1 MADDFLVHYGTPR
14 HSGRYPWGS
23 GKDPYQSASSFL
35 SERDRLR
42 KEGMSDTDIARG
54 WGMTTTE
61 FRAQGSI
68 ARAEKKAGDIARAT
82 RLKDAGL
89 PNTAIAEKM
98 GLNESSVRDLLKPD
112 AGHRQ
117 DAIKRTSDILEA
129 ECKAKKYI
137 EYGTGVEMN
146 LQTSTATLNTA
157 VETLRQKGYKT
168 HEVYIKQPGSDKFT
182 ILKVLTP
189 PGVTKADVMA
199 NRDKIR
205 TPGVVVDENGILSTG
220 LKPPTKVSSKRLR
233 IRYAEDG
240 GTDMDGVIQLRRGV
254 QDLDLGGSSY
264 AQVRIN
270 VDGTH
275 YLKGMAMYTDKL
287 PKGVDMIFNT
297 NKPKG
302 TPALGPK
309 DHSVLKPLKDDP
321 DNPFGTVVKQ
331 RYYKDKKT
339 GKRKLSAL
347 NIVNEEGSWDRWS
360 LSLASQFLSK
370 QSPILAQK
378 QLKATREAKER
389 EFKEIMSL
397 TNPVIRKK
405 LLASFAEDCDS
416 ASVHLKAK
424 ALPGQA
430 SQVILPMPHLKKN
443 HVYAPNFRDGTVVS
457 LVRYPH
463 GGTFEIPQ
471 LVVNNKDKKARH
483 IMGRARDAIGIHPSV
498 AERLSGADFDGDSV
512 VAIPHIGTTR
522 IRSTPALKGL
532 KGFEPKRVYPAYPGM
547 KRMRDTQ
554 TQMGKISNLI
564 TDMTLKGAS
573 ESELA
578 RAVRHSMVVIDAEK
592 HYLNYKQSEKD
603 NGISALRKKYQGGT
617 NRGASTLISRAKG
630 EVRVD
635 ERKLR
640 RAAKGGPIDPKTGK
654 LIYEKTGRGYYN
666 DKGIWV
672 PKVTKVPKMSMVDD
686 AHILSSG
693 TRMEGLYADHA
704 NAMKALANRSRKA
717 VISTPPLK
725 RDPRMARKYA
735 PEVSSLRAA
744 LNRAV
749 KQKPLERQA
758 QIIAQG
764 VVSKKVAAN
773 PDMSRK
779 DREKIERMAIETARA
794 RLGVDRQGTR
804 IRPTPRE
811 WEAIQRGAVSNA
823 MMEEIVANADSDHIK
838 KLAMPREK
846 TRVTTAQ
853 QSRIMT
859 LRSRGATHAEIAEAL
874 GLSVSQVKSVIYN
887 DE

>member
-1 MADDFLVHYGTPR
+1 MTDDFLVHYGTPR

-42 KEGMSDTDIARG
+42 KEGMSDTDIARA

-68 ARAEKKAGDIARAT
+68 ARAEKKAGDIARAV

-129 ECKAKKYI
+129 ECKAKRYI

-157 VETLRQKGYKT
+157 VESLRQKGYNT
-168 HEVYIKQPGSDKFT
+168 HEVYVKQPGRDDFT
-182 ILKVLTP
+182 ILKVLVP
-189 PGVTKADVMA
+189 PGVTRAELMA

-205 TPGVVVDENGILSTG
+205 TPGVAVDENGISTG
-220 LKPPTKVSSKRLR
+220 IKPPTKVSSKRLR

-254 QDLDLGGSSY
+254 QDISLGSSAY

-321 DNPFGTVVKQ
+321 ENPFGTVVQQ

-360 LSLASQFLSK
+360 ATLASQFLSK
-370 QSPILAQK
+370 QSPVLAKK

-405 LLASFAEDCDS
+405 LLKSFAEDCDS
-416 ASVHLKAK
+416 AAVHLKAK

-471 LVVNNKDKKARH
+471 LVVNNKDKKARR

-512 VAIPHIGTTR
+512 TAIPHIGTTR
-522 IRSTPALKGL
+522 VRSTPPLKGL

-554 TQMGKISNLI
+554 AQMGKISNLI

-573 ESELA
+573 GSELA

-592 HYLNYKQSEKD
+592 HYLNYKQSERD
-603 NGISALRKKYQGGT
+603 NGIAALRKKYQGENGH
-617 NRGASTLISRAKG
+617 GAATLISRAKG
-630 EVRVD
+630 PVFIE

-640 RAAKGGPIDPKTGK
+640 KAAKGGPIDPKTGK
-654 LIYEKTGRGYYN
+654 LVYEKTGRGFYN
-666 DKGIWV
+666 RKGKWI
-672 PKVTKVPKMSMVDD
+672 PKVTKARRMTLVDD

-693 TRMEGLYADHA
+693 THMEGIYADHA
-704 NAMKALANRSRKA
+704 NALKALANRSRKA
-717 VISTPPLK
+717 AVSIPPLK

-744 LNRAV
+744 LNRAI

-758 QIIAQG
+758 EIIAQG

-773 PDMSRK
+773 PDMSKKERA
-779 DREKIERMAIETARA
+779 KIEYMTVETARA
-794 RLGVDRQGTR
+794 RLGTDRKGTR

-823 MMEEIVANADSDHIK
+823 MLEEIVANADSDHIK
-838 KLAMPREK
+838 KLAMPRE
-846 TRVTTAQ
+846 TSRVSTAQ

-859 LRSRGATHAEIAEAL
+859 LRSRGATQAEIAEAL

>member
-1 MADDFLVHYGTPR
+1 MTDDILVHYGTPR
-14 HSGRYPWGS
+14 RSGRYPWGS

-98 GLNESSVRDLLKPD
+98 GLNESSVRELLKPD

-129 ECKAKKYI
+129 ECKAKRYI

-157 VETLRQKGYKT
+157 VESLRRKGYKT
-168 HEVYIKQPGSDKFT
+168 HEVYVKQPGRDDFT
-182 ILKVLTP
+182 ILKVLVP
-189 PGVTKADVMA
+189 PGVTRAELMA

-205 TPGVVVDENGILSTG
+205 TPGVAVDENGISTG
-220 LKPPTKVSSKRLR
+220 IKPPTKVSSKRLR

-254 QDLDLGGSSY
+254 QDISLGASAY

-275 YLKGMAMYTDKL
+275 YLKGMAMYTDEL

-309 DHSVLKPLKDDP
+309 DHTVLKPLKGDP
-321 DNPFGTVVKQ
+321 ENPFGTVVQQ

-360 LSLASQFLSK
+360 ATLASQFLSK
-370 QSPILAQK
+370 QSPVLAKK

-405 LLASFAEDCDS
+405 LLKSFAEDCDS
-416 ASVHLKAK
+416 AAVHLKAK

-430 SQVILPMPHLKKN
+430 TQVILPMPHLKKN

-471 LVVNNKDKKARH
+471 LVVNNKDKKARR

-512 VAIPHIGTTR
+512 TAIPHIGTTR
-522 IRSTPALKGL
+522 VRSTPTLKGL
-532 KGFEPKRVYPAYPGM
+532 KGFDPKRVYPAYPGM

-554 TQMGKISNLI
+554 AQMGKISNLI

-592 HYLNYKQSEKD
+592 HYLNYKQSERD
-603 NGISALRKKYQGGT
+603 NGIAALRKKYQGENGH
-617 NRGASTLISRAKG
+617 GAATLISRAKG
-630 EVRVD
+630 PVFIE

-640 RAAKGGPIDPKTGK
+640 KAAKGGPIDPETGK
-654 LIYEKTGRGYYN
+654 LVYEKTGRGFYN
-666 DKGIWV
+666 RKGKWI
-672 PKVTKVPKMSMVDD
+672 PKVTKVRQMALVDD

-693 TRMEGLYADHA
+693 THMEGIYADHA
-704 NAMKALANRSRKA
+704 NALKALANRSRKA
-717 VISTPPLK
+717 AISIPPLK

-744 LNRAV
+744 LNRAI

-758 QIIAQG
+758 EIIAQG

-773 PDMSRK
+773 PDMSKKERA
-779 DREKIERMAIETARA
+779 KIEYMAVETARA
-794 RLGVDRQGTR
+794 RLGTDRKGTR

-823 MMEEIVANADSDHIK
+823 MLEEIVANADSDHIK

>member
-1 MADDFLVHYGTPR
+1 MTDDILVHYGTPR

-42 KEGMSDTDIARG
+42 KEGMSDTDIARA

-68 ARAEKKAGDIARAT
+68 ARAEKKAGDIARAV

-129 ECKAKKYI
+129 ECKAKRYI

-157 VETLRQKGYKT
+157 VESLRQKGYKT
-168 HEVYIKQPGSDKFT
+168 HEVYVKQPGRDDFT
-182 ILKVLTP
+182 ILKVLVP
-189 PGVTKADVMA
+189 PGVTRAELMA

-205 TPGVVVDENGILSTG
+205 TPGVAVDENGISTG
-220 LKPPTKVSSKRLR
+220 IKPPTKVSSKRLR

-254 QDLDLGGSSY
+254 QDISLGSSAY

-321 DNPFGTVVKQ
+321 ENPFGTVVQQ

-360 LSLASQFLSK
+360 ATLASQFLSK
-370 QSPILAQK
+370 QSPVLAKK

-405 LLASFAEDCDS
+405 LLKSFAEDCDS
-416 ASVHLKAK
+416 AAVHLKAK

-471 LVVNNKDKKARH
+471 LVVNNKDKKARR

-512 VAIPHIGTTR
+512 TAIPHIGTTR
-522 IRSTPALKGL
+522 VRSTPPLKGL

-554 TQMGKISNLI
+554 AQMGKISNLI

-592 HYLNYKQSEKD
+592 HYLNYKQSEQD
-603 NGISALRKKYQGGT
+603 NGIAALRKKYQGENGH
-617 NRGASTLISRAKG
+617 GAATLISRAKG
-630 EVRVD
+630 PVFIE

-640 RAAKGGPIDPKTGK
+640 KAAAGGPIDPKTGK
-654 LIYEKTGRGYYN
+654 LVYEKTGRGFYN
-666 DKGIWV
+666 RKGKWI
-672 PKVTKVPKMSMVDD
+672 PKVTKARRMALVDD

-693 TRMEGLYADHA
+693 TRMEGIYADHA
-704 NAMKALANRSRKA
+704 NALKALANRSRKA
-717 VISTPPLK
+717 AVSIPPLK

-744 LNRAV
+744 LNRAI

-758 QIIAQG
+758 EIIAQG

-773 PDMSRK
+773 PDMSKKERA
-779 DREKIERMAIETARA
+779 KIEYMAVETARA
-794 RLGVDRQGTR
+794 RLGTDRKGTR
-804 IRPTPRE
+804 VRPTPRE

-823 MMEEIVANADSDHIK
+823 MLEEIVANADSDHIK
-838 KLAMPREK
+838 KLAMPRE
-846 TRVTTAQ
+846 TSRVSTAQ

-859 LRSRGATHAEIAEAL
+859 LRGRGATQAEIAEAL

>member
-1 MADDFLVHYGTPR
+1 MTDDILVHYGTPR

-42 KEGMSDTDIARG
+42 KEGMSDTDIARA

-98 GLNESSVRDLLKPD
+98 GLNESSVRELLKPD

-168 HEVYIKQPGSDKFT
+168 HEVYVKQPGRDDFT
-182 ILKVLTP
+182 ILKVLVP
-189 PGVTKADVMA
+189 PGVTRAELMA

-205 TPGVVVDENGILSTG
+205 TPGVAVDENGISTG
-220 LKPPTKVSSKRLR
+220 IKPPTKVSSKRLR

-254 QDLDLGGSSY
+254 QDISLGSSAY

-321 DNPFGTVVKQ
+321 ENPFGTVVQQ

-360 LSLASQFLSK
+360 ATLASQFLSK
-370 QSPILAQK
+370 QSPVLAKK

-405 LLASFAEDCDS
+405 LLKSFAEDCDS
-416 ASVHLKAK
+416 AAVHLKAK

-471 LVVNNKDKKARH
+471 LVVNNKDKKARR

-512 VAIPHIGTTR
+512 TAIPHIGTTR
-522 IRSTPALKGL
+522 VRSTPPLKGL
-532 KGFEPKRVYPAYPGM
+532 KGFDPKRVYPAYPGM
-547 KRMRDTQ
+547 KRMGDTQ
-554 TQMGKISNLI
+554 AQMGKISNLI

-592 HYLNYKQSEKD
+592 HYLNYKQSERD
-603 NGISALRKKYQGGT
+603 NGIAALRKKYQGENGH
-617 NRGASTLISRAKG
+617 GAATLISRAKG
-630 EVRVD
+630 PVFIE

-640 RAAKGGPIDPKTGK
+640 KAAKGGPVDPETGK
-654 LIYEKTGRGYYN
+654 LVYEKTGRGFYN
-666 DKGIWV
+666 RKGKWI
-672 PKVTKVPKMSMVDD
+672 PKVTKARKMALVDD

-693 TRMEGLYADHA
+693 THMEGIYADHA
-704 NAMKALANRSRKA
+704 NALKALANRSRKA
-717 VISTPPLK
+717 AVSIPPLK

-735 PEVSSLRAA
+735 PEVSRLRAA
-744 LNRAV
+744 LNRAI

-758 QIIAQG
+758 EIIAQG

-773 PDMSRK
+773 PDMSKKERA
-779 DREKIERMAIETARA
+779 KIEYMAVETARA
-794 RLGVDRQGTR
+794 RLGTDRKGTR

-823 MMEEIVANADSDHIK
+823 MLEEIVANADSDHIK
-838 KLAMPREK
+838 KLAMPRE
-846 TRVTTAQ
+846 TARVSTAQ

-859 LRSRGATHAEIAEAL
+859 LRSRGATQAEIAEAL
-874 GLSVSQVKSVIYN
+874 GLSVSQVKSVIYS

>member
-1 MADDFLVHYGTPR
+1 MTDDFLVHYGTPR

-42 KEGMSDTDIARG
+42 KEGMGDTDIARA

-68 ARAEKKAGDIARAT
+68 ARAEKKAGDIARAV

-98 GLNESSVRDLLKPD
+98 GLNESSVRELLKPD

-129 ECKAKKYI
+129 ECKAKRYI

-157 VETLRQKGYKT
+157 VESLRRKGYTT
-168 HEVYIKQPGSDKFT
+168 HEVYVKQPGRDDFT
-182 ILKVLTP
+182 ILKVLVP
-189 PGVTKADVMA
+189 PGVTRAELMA

-205 TPGVVVDENGILSTG
+205 TPGVVVDENGISTG
-220 LKPPTKVSSKRLR
+220 IKPPTKVSSKRLR

-254 QDLDLGGSSY
+254 QELSLGSSAY

-321 DNPFGTVVKQ
+321 ENPFGTVVQQ

-339 GKRKLSAL
+339 GKRKLSPL

-360 LSLASQFLSK
+360 VTLASQFLSK
-370 QSPILAQK
+370 QSPVLAKK

-405 LLASFAEDCDS
+405 LLKSFAEDCDS
-416 ASVHLKAK
+416 AAVHLKAK

-471 LVVNNKDKKARH
+471 LVVNNKDKKARR

-512 VAIPHIGTTR
+512 TAIPHIGTTR
-522 IRSTPALKGL
+522 VRSTPTLKGL

-554 TQMGKISNLI
+554 AQMGKISNLI

-592 HYLNYKQSEKD
+592 HYLNYKQSERD
-603 NGISALRKKYQGGT
+603 NGIAALRKKYQGENGH
-617 NRGASTLISRAKG
+617 GAATLISRAKG
-630 EVRVD
+630 PVFIE

-640 RAAKGGPIDPKTGK
+640 KAAKGGPIDPKTGK
-654 LIYEKTGRGYYN
+654 LVYEKTGRGFYN
-666 DKGIWV
+666 RKGKWI
-672 PKVTKVPKMSMVDD
+672 PKVTKARQMALVDD

-693 TRMEGLYADHA
+693 THMEGIYADHA
-704 NAMKALANRSRKA
+704 NALKALANRSRKA
-717 VISTPPLK
+717 AVSIPPLK

-744 LNRAV
+744 LNRAI

-773 PDMSRK
+773 PDMSKKERA
-779 DREKIERMAIETARA
+779 KIEYMAVETARA
-794 RLGVDRQGTR
+794 RLGTDRKGTR
-804 IRPTPRE
+804 VRPTPRE

-823 MMEEIVANADSDHIK
+823 MLEEIVANADSDHIK

>member
-42 KEGMSDTDIARG
+42 KEGMSDTDIARA

-68 ARAEKKAGDIARAT
+68 ARAEKKAGDIARAV

-129 ECKAKKYI
+129 ECKAKRYI

-157 VETLRQKGYKT
+157 VESLRQKGYKT
-168 HEVYIKQPGSDKFT
+168 HEVYVKQAGRDGFT
-182 ILKVLTP
+182 ILKVLVP
-189 PGVTKADVMA
+189 PGVTRAELMA

-205 TPGVVVDENGILSTG
+205 TPGVAVDENGISTG
-220 LKPPTKVSSKRLR
+220 IKPPTKVSSKRLR

-254 QDLDLGGSSY
+254 QDISLGSSAY

-321 DNPFGTVVKQ
+321 ENPFGTVVQQ

-360 LSLASQFLSK
+360 ATLASQFLSK
-370 QSPILAQK
+370 QSPVLAKK

-405 LLASFAEDCDS
+405 LLKSFAEDCDS
-416 ASVHLKAK
+416 AAVHLKAK

-430 SQVILPMPHLKKN
+430 SQVILPMPHLNKN

-471 LVVNNKDKKARH
+471 LVVNNKDKKARR

-512 VAIPHIGTTR
+512 TAIPHIGTTR
-522 IRSTPALKGL
+522 VRSTPPLKGL

-547 KRMRDTQ
+547 KRMGDTQ
-554 TQMGKISNLI
+554 AQMGKISNLI

-592 HYLNYKQSEKD
+592 HYLNYKQSERD
-603 NGISALRKKYQGGT
+603 NGIAALRKKYQGENGH
-617 NRGASTLISRAKG
+617 GAATLISRAKG
-630 EVRVD
+630 PVFVE

-640 RAAKGGPIDPKTGK
+640 KAAKGGPIDPETGK
-654 LIYEKTGRGYYN
+654 LVYEKTGRGFYN
-666 DKGIWV
+666 RKGKWI
-672 PKVTKVPKMSMVDD
+672 PKVTKARQMALVDD

-693 TRMEGLYADHA
+693 THMEGIYADHA
-704 NAMKALANRSRKA
+704 NALKALANRSRKA
-717 VISTPPLK
+717 AVSIPPLK

-744 LNRAV
+744 LNRAI

-758 QIIAQG
+758 EIIAQG

-773 PDMSRK
+773 PDMSKKERA
-779 DREKIERMAIETARA
+779 KIEYMAVETARA
-794 RLGVDRQGTR
+794 RLGTDRKGTR
-804 IRPTPRE
+804 VRPTPRE

-823 MMEEIVANADSDHIK
+823 MLEEIVANADSDHIK
-838 KLAMPREK
+838 KLAMPRE
-846 TRVTTAQ
+846 TSRVSTAQ
-853 QSRIMT
+853 QSRVMT
-859 LRSRGATHAEIAEAL
+859 LRSRGATQAEIAEAL

>member
-1 MADDFLVHYGTPR
+1 MIDDFLVHYGTPR

-42 KEGMSDTDIARG
+42 KEGMSDTDIARA

-68 ARAEKKAGDIARAT
+68 ARAEKKAGDIARAV

-112 AGHRQ
+112 AGHRR

-129 ECKAKKYI
+129 ECKAKRYI

-157 VETLRQKGYKT
+157 VESLRQKGYKT
-168 HEVYIKQPGSDKFT
+168 HEVYVKQPGRDDFT
-182 ILKVLTP
+182 ILKVLVP
-189 PGVTKADVMA
+189 PGVTRAELMA

-205 TPGVVVDENGILSTG
+205 TPGVAVDENGISTG
-220 LKPPTKVSSKRLR
+220 IKPPTKVSSKRLR

-254 QDLDLGGSSY
+254 QDISLGSSAY

-321 DNPFGTVVKQ
+321 ENPFGTVVQQ

-360 LSLASQFLSK
+360 ATLASQFLSK
-370 QSPILAQK
+370 QSPVLAKK

-405 LLASFAEDCDS
+405 LLNSFAEDCDS
-416 ASVHLKAK
+416 AAVHLKAK

-471 LVVNNKDKKARH
+471 LVVNNKDKKARR

-512 VAIPHIGTTR
+512 TAIPHIGTTR
-522 IRSTPALKGL
+522 IRSTPPLKGL

-554 TQMGKISNLI
+554 AQMGKISNLI

-573 ESELA
+573 GSELA

-592 HYLNYKQSEKD
+592 HYLNYKQSERD
-603 NGISALRKKYQGGT
+603 NGIAALRKKYQGENGH
-617 NRGASTLISRAKG
+617 GAATLISRAKG
-630 EVRVD
+630 PVFIE

-640 RAAKGGPIDPKTGK
+640 KAAKGGPIDPKTGK
-654 LIYEKTGRGYYN
+654 LVYEKTGRGFYN
-666 DKGIWV
+666 RKGKWV
-672 PKVTKVPKMSMVDD
+672 PKVTKARRMALVDD

-693 TRMEGLYADHA
+693 THMEGIYADHA
-704 NAMKALANRSRKA
+704 NALKALANRSRKA
-717 VISTPPLK
+717 AVSIPPLK

-744 LNRAV
+744 LNRAI

-758 QIIAQG
+758 EIIAQG

-773 PDMSRK
+773 PDMSKKERA
-779 DREKIERMAIETARA
+779 KIEYMAVETARA
-794 RLGVDRQGTR
+794 RLGTDRKGTR

-823 MMEEIVANADSDHIK
+823 MLEEIVANADSDHIK
-838 KLAMPREK
+838 KLAMPRE
-846 TRVTTAQ
+846 TSRVSTAQ

-859 LRSRGATHAEIAEAL
+859 LRSRGATQAEIAEAL

>member
-1 MADDFLVHYGTPR
+1 MTDDFLVHYGTPR

-129 ECKAKKYI
+129 ECKAKRYI

-157 VETLRQKGYKT
+157 VESLRRKGYKT
-168 HEVYIKQPGSDKFT
+168 HEVYVKQPGRDDFT
-182 ILKVLTP
+182 ILKVLVP
-189 PGVTKADVMA
+189 PGVTRAELMA

-205 TPGVVVDENGILSTG
+205 TPGVAVDENGISTG
-220 LKPPTKVSSKRLR
+220 IKPPTKVSSKRLR

-254 QDLDLGGSSY
+254 QDISLGSSAY

-321 DNPFGTVVKQ
+321 ENPFGTVVQQ

-360 LSLASQFLSK
+360 ATLASQFLSK
-370 QSPILAQK
+370 QSPVLAKK

-405 LLASFAEDCDS
+405 LLKSFAEDCDS
-416 ASVHLKAK
+416 AAVHLKAK

-471 LVVNNKDKKARH
+471 LVVNNKDKKARR

-512 VAIPHIGTTR
+512 TVIPHIGTTR
-522 IRSTPALKGL
+522 VRSTPPLKGL

-547 KRMRDTQ
+547 KRMGDTQ
-554 TQMGKISNLI
+554 AQMGKISNLI

-592 HYLNYKQSEKD
+592 HYLNYKQSERD
-603 NGISALRKKYQGGT
+603 NGIAALRKKYQGENGH
-617 NRGASTLISRAKG
+617 GAATLISRAKG
-630 EVRVD
+630 PVFVE

-640 RAAKGGPIDPKTGK
+640 KAAKGGPIDPKTGK
-654 LIYEKTGRGYYN
+654 LVYEKTGRGFYN
-666 DKGIWV
+666 RKGKWI
-672 PKVTKVPKMSMVDD
+672 PKVTKARRMALADD

-693 TRMEGLYADHA
+693 THMEGIYADHA
-704 NAMKALANRSRKA
+704 NALKALANRSRKA
-717 VISTPPLK
+717 AVSIPPLK

-735 PEVSSLRAA
+735 PEVSSLRGA
-744 LNRAV
+744 LNRAI

-758 QIIAQG
+758 EIIAQG
-764 VVSKKVAAN
+764 VVSKKVTAN
-773 PDMSRK
+773 PDMSKKERA
-779 DREKIERMAIETARA
+779 KIEYMAVETARA
-794 RLGVDRQGTR
+794 RLGTDRKGTR

-823 MMEEIVANADSDHIK
+823 MLEEIVANADSDYIK
-838 KLAMPREK
+838 KLAMPRE
-846 TRVTTAQ
+846 TSRVSTAQ

-859 LRSRGATHAEIAEAL
+859 LRSRGATQAEIAEAL
-874 GLSVSQVKSVIYN
+874 GLSVSQVKSAIYN

>member
-1 MADDFLVHYGTPR
+1 MTDDFLVHYGTPR

-42 KEGMSDTDIARG
+42 KAGMSDTDIARG

-129 ECKAKKYI
+129 ECKAKRYI

-157 VETLRQKGYKT
+157 VESLRRKGYTT
-168 HEVYIKQPGSDKFT
+168 HEVYVKQPGRDDFT
-182 ILKVLTP
+182 ILKVLVP
-189 PGVTKADVMA
+189 PGVTRAELMA

-205 TPGVVVDENGILSTG
+205 SPGVAVDESGISTG
-220 LKPPTKVSSKRLR
+220 IKPPTKVSSKRLR

-254 QDLDLGGSSY
+254 QDISLGSSAY

-321 DNPFGTVVKQ
+321 ENPFGTVVQQ

-360 LSLASQFLSK
+360 ATLASQFLSK
-370 QSPILAQK
+370 QSPVLAKK

-405 LLASFAEDCDS
+405 LLKSFAEDCDS
-416 ASVHLKAK
+416 AAVHLKAK

-471 LVVNNKDKKARH
+471 LVVNNKDKKARR

-512 VAIPHIGTTR
+512 TAIPHIGTTR
-522 IRSTPALKGL
+522 VRSTPPLKGL
-532 KGFEPKRVYPAYPGM
+532 KGFDPKRVYPAYPGM

-554 TQMGKISNLI
+554 AQMGKISNLI

-592 HYLNYKQSEKD
+592 HYLNYKQSERD
-603 NGISALRKKYQGGT
+603 NGIAALRKKYQGENGH
-617 NRGASTLISRAKG
+617 GAATLISRAKG
-630 EVRVD
+630 PVFIE

-640 RAAKGGPIDPKTGK
+640 KAAKGGPIDPKTGK
-654 LIYEKTGRGYYN
+654 LVYEKTGRGFYN
-666 DKGIWV
+666 RKGKWI
-672 PKVTKVPKMSMVDD
+672 PKVTKARQMALVDD

-693 TRMEGLYADHA
+693 THMEGIYADHA
-704 NAMKALANRSRKA
+704 NALKALANRSRKA
-717 VISTPPLK
+717 AVSIPPLK

-744 LNRAV
+744 LNRAI

-758 QIIAQG
+758 EIIAQG

-773 PDMSRK
+773 PDMSKKERA
-779 DREKIERMAIETARA
+779 KIEYMAVETARA
-794 RLGVDRQGTR
+794 RLGTDRKGTR
-804 IRPTPRE
+804 VRPTPRE

-823 MMEEIVANADSDHIK
+823 MLEEIVANADSDHIK
-838 KLAMPREK
+838 KLAMPRE
-846 TRVTTAQ
+846 TSRVSTAQ

-859 LRSRGATHAEIAEAL
+859 LRSRGATQAEIAEAL

>member
-1 MADDFLVHYGTPR
+1 MTDDFLVHYGTPR

-42 KEGMSDTDIARG
+42 KEGMGDTDIARA

-68 ARAEKKAGDIARAT
+68 ARAEKKAGDIARAV

-98 GLNESSVRDLLKPD
+98 GLNESSVRELLKPD

-129 ECKAKKYI
+129 ECKAKRYI

-157 VETLRQKGYKT
+157 VESLRQKGYKT
-168 HEVYIKQPGSDKFT
+168 HEVYVKQPGRDDFT
-182 ILKVLTP
+182 ILKVLVP
-189 PGVTKADVMA
+189 PGVTRAELMA

-205 TPGVVVDENGILSTG
+205 TPGVAVDENGISTG
-220 LKPPTKVSSKRLR
+220 IKPPTKVSSKRLR

-254 QDLDLGGSSY
+254 QDISLGSSAY

-275 YLKGMAMYTDKL
+275 YLKGMAMYADKL

-321 DNPFGTVVKQ
+321 ENPFGTVVQQ

-360 LSLASQFLSK
+360 VTLASQFLSK
-370 QSPILAQK
+370 QSPVLAKK

-405 LLASFAEDCDS
+405 LLKSFAEDCDS
-416 ASVHLKAK
+416 AAVHLKAK

-471 LVVNNKDKKARH
+471 LVVNNKDKKARR

-512 VAIPHIGTTR
+512 TAIPHIGTTR
-522 IRSTPALKGL
+522 VRSTPTLKGL

-554 TQMGKISNLI
+554 AQMGKISNLI

-592 HYLNYKQSEKD
+592 HYLNYKQSERD
-603 NGISALRKKYQGGT
+603 NGIAALRKKYQGENGQ
-617 NRGASTLISRAKG
+617 GAATLISRAKG
-630 EVRVD
+630 PVFIE

-640 RAAKGGPIDPKTGK
+640 KAAKGGPIDPKTGK
-654 LIYEKTGRGYYN
+654 LIYEKTGRGFYN
-666 DKGIWV
+666 RKGKWI
-672 PKVTKVPKMSMVDD
+672 PKVTKARQMALTDD
-686 AHILSSG
+686 AHTLSSG
-693 TRMEGLYADHA
+693 THMEGIYADHA
-704 NAMKALANRSRKA
+704 NALKALANRSRKA
-717 VISTPPLK
+717 AVSIPPLK

-744 LNRAV
+744 LNRAI

-758 QIIAQG
+758 EIIAQG

-773 PDMSRK
+773 PDMSKKERA
-779 DREKIERMAIETARA
+779 KIEYMAVETARA
-794 RLGVDRQGTR
+794 RLGTDRKGTR
-804 IRPTPRE
+804 VRPTPRE
-811 WEAIQRGAVSNA
+811 WEAIQKGAISNA
-823 MMEEIVANADSDHIK
+823 MLEEIVANADSDHIK

-846 TRVTTAQ
+846 THVTTAQ

>member
-1 MADDFLVHYGTPR
+1 MTDDFLVHYGTPR

-98 GLNESSVRDLLKPD
+98 GLNESSVRELLKPD

-129 ECKAKKYI
+129 ECKAKRYI

-157 VETLRQKGYKT
+157 VESLRQKGYKT
-168 HEVYIKQPGSDKFT
+168 HEVYVKQPGRDGFT
-182 ILKVLTP
+182 ILKVLVP
-189 PGVTKADVMA
+189 PGVTRAELMA

-205 TPGVVVDENGILSTG
+205 TPGVAVDENGISTG
-220 LKPPTKVSSKRLR
+220 IKPPTKVSSKRLR

-254 QDLDLGGSSY
+254 QDISLGSSAY

-321 DNPFGTVVKQ
+321 ENPFGTVVQQ

-360 LSLASQFLSK
+360 ATLASQFLSK
-370 QSPILAQK
+370 QSPVLAKK

-405 LLASFAEDCDS
+405 LLKSFAEDCDS
-416 ASVHLKAK
+416 AAVHLKAK

-471 LVVNNKDKKARH
+471 LVVNNKDKKARR

-512 VAIPHIGTTR
+512 TAIPHIGTTR
-522 IRSTPALKGL
+522 VRSTPPLKGL
-532 KGFEPKRVYPAYPGM
+532 KGFDPKRVYPAYPGM

-554 TQMGKISNLI
+554 AQMGKISNLI

-592 HYLNYKQSEKD
+592 HYLNYKQSERD
-603 NGISALRKKYQGGT
+603 NGIVALRKKYQGENGH
-617 NRGASTLISRAKG
+617 GAATLISRAKG
-630 EVRVD
+630 PVFIE

-640 RAAKGGPIDPKTGK
+640 KAAKGGPIDPKTGK
-654 LIYEKTGRGYYN
+654 LVYEKTGRGFYN
-666 DKGIWV
+666 RKGKWV
-672 PKVTKVPKMSMVDD
+672 PKVTKARRMALVDD

-693 TRMEGLYADHA
+693 THMEGIYADHA
-704 NAMKALANRSRKA
+704 NALKALANRSRKA
-717 VISTPPLK
+717 AVSIPPLK

-744 LNRAV
+744 LNRAI

-758 QIIAQG
+758 EIIAQG

-773 PDMSRK
+773 PDMSKKERA
-779 DREKIERMAIETARA
+779 KIEYMAVETARA
-794 RLGVDRQGTR
+794 RLGTDRKGTR

-823 MMEEIVANADSDHIK
+823 MLEEIVANADSDHIK
-838 KLAMPREK
+838 KLAMPRE
-846 TRVTTAQ
+846 TSRVSTAQ

-859 LRSRGATHAEIAEAL
+859 LRSRGATQAEIAEAL

>member
-1 MADDFLVHYGTPR
+1 MTDDFLVHYGTPR

-42 KEGMSDTDIARG
+42 KEGMSDTDIARA

-68 ARAEKKAGDIARAT
+68 ARAEKKAGDIARAV
-82 RLKDAGL
+82 RLKEAGL

-98 GLNESSVRDLLKPD
+98 GLNESSVRELLKPD

-129 ECKAKKYI
+129 ECKAKRYI

-157 VETLRQKGYKT
+157 VESLRQKGYKT
-168 HEVYIKQPGSDKFT
+168 HEVYVKQPGRDDFT
-182 ILKVLTP
+182 ILKVLVP
-189 PGVTKADVMA
+189 PGVTRAELMA

-205 TPGVVVDENGILSTG
+205 TPGVAVDENGVSTG
-220 LKPPTKVSSKRLR
+220 IKPPTKVSSKRLR

-254 QDLDLGGSSY
+254 QDISLGSSAY

-321 DNPFGTVVKQ
+321 ENPFGTVVQQ

-360 LSLASQFLSK
+360 ATLASQFLSK
-370 QSPILAQK
+370 QSPVLAKK

-405 LLASFAEDCDS
+405 LLKSFAEDCDS
-416 ASVHLKAK
+416 AAVHLKAK

-471 LVVNNKDKKARH
+471 LVVNNKDKKARR

-512 VAIPHIGTTR
+512 TAIPHIGTTR
-522 IRSTPALKGL
+522 VRSTPPLKGL
-532 KGFEPKRVYPAYPGM
+532 KGFDPKRVYPAYPGM

-554 TQMGKISNLI
+554 AQMGKISNLI

-573 ESELA
+573 GSELA

-592 HYLNYKQSEKD
+592 HYLNYKQSERD
-603 NGISALRKKYQGGT
+603 NGIAALRKKYQGE
-617 NRGASTLISRAKG
+617 NEHGAATLISRAKG
-630 EVRVD
+630 PVFIE

-640 RAAKGGPIDPKTGK
+640 KAAKGGPIDPETGK
-654 LIYEKTGRGYYN
+654 LVYEKTGRGFYN
-666 DKGIWV
+666 RKGKWI
-672 PKVTKVPKMSMVDD
+672 PKVTKARRMALVDD

-693 TRMEGLYADHA
+693 THMEGIYADHA
-704 NAMKALANRSRKA
+704 NALKALANRSRKA
-717 VISTPPLK
+717 AVSIPPLK

-744 LNRAV
+744 LNRAI

-758 QIIAQG
+758 EIIAQG

-773 PDMSRK
+773 PDMSKKERA
-779 DREKIERMAIETARA
+779 KIEYMAVETARA
-794 RLGVDRQGTR
+794 RLGTDRKGTR

-859 LRSRGATHAEIAEAL
+859 LRSRGATQAEIAEAL
-874 GLSVSQVKSVIYN
+874 GLSVSQVKSVVYN

>member
-1 MADDFLVHYGTPR
+1 MTDDFLVHYGTPR

-42 KEGMSDTDIARG
+42 KEGMSDTDIARA

-68 ARAEKKAGDIARAT
+68 ARAEKKAGDIARAV

-129 ECKAKKYI
+129 ECKAKRYI

-146 LQTSTATLNTA
+146 LQTSAATLNTA
-157 VETLRQKGYKT
+157 VESLRQKGYTT
-168 HEVYIKQPGSDKFT
+168 HEVYVKQPGRDDFT
-182 ILKVLTP
+182 ILKVLVP
-189 PGVTKADVMA
+189 PGVTRAELMA

-205 TPGVVVDENGILSTG
+205 TPGVAVDDNGISTG
-220 LKPPTKVSSKRLR
+220 IKPPTKVSSKRLR

-254 QDLDLGGSSY
+254 QDISLGSSAY

-321 DNPFGTVVKQ
+321 ENPFGTVVQQ

-360 LSLASQFLSK
+360 ATLASQFLSK
-370 QSPILAQK
+370 QSPVLAKK

-405 LLASFAEDCDS
+405 LLKSFAEDCDS
-416 ASVHLKAK
+416 AAVHLKAK

-471 LVVNNKDKKARH
+471 LVVNNKDKKARR

-512 VAIPHIGTTR
+512 TAIPHIGTTR
-522 IRSTPALKGL
+522 VRSTPPLKGL
-532 KGFEPKRVYPAYPGM
+532 KGFDPKRVYPAYPGM

-554 TQMGKISNLI
+554 AQMGKISNLI

-592 HYLNYKQSEKD
+592 HYLNYKQSEQD
-603 NGISALRKKYQGGT
+603 NGIAALRKKYQGENGH
-617 NRGASTLISRAKG
+617 GAATLISRAKG
-630 EVRVD
+630 PVFIE

-640 RAAKGGPIDPKTGK
+640 KAAKGGPIDPKTGK
-654 LIYEKTGRGYYN
+654 LVYEKTGRGFYN
-666 DKGIWV
+666 RKGKWI
-672 PKVTKVPKMSMVDD
+672 PKVTKARQMALADD

-693 TRMEGLYADHA
+693 THMEGIYADHA
-704 NAMKALANRSRKA
+704 NALKALANRSRKA
-717 VISTPPLK
+717 AVSIPPLK

-744 LNRAV
+744 LNRAI

-758 QIIAQG
+758 EIIAQG

-773 PDMSRK
+773 PDMSKKERA
-779 DREKIERMAIETARA
+779 KIEYMAVETARA
-794 RLGVDRQGTR
+794 RLGTDRKGTR
-804 IRPTPRE
+804 VRPTPRE

-823 MMEEIVANADSDHIK
+823 MLEEIVANADSDHIK
-838 KLAMPREK
+838 KLAMPRE
-846 TRVTTAQ
+846 TSRVSTAQ

-859 LRSRGATHAEIAEAL
+859 LRSRGATQAEIAEAL
-874 GLSVSQVKSVIYN
+874 GLSVSQVKSVLYN

>member
-1 MADDFLVHYGTPR
+1 
-14 HSGRYPWGS
+14 
-23 GKDPYQSASSFL
+23 
-35 SERDRLR
+35 
-42 KEGMSDTDIARG
+42 MSDTDIARA

-68 ARAEKKAGDIARAT
+68 ARAEKKAGDIARAV

-98 GLNESSVRDLLKPD
+98 GLNESSVRELLKPD

-129 ECKAKKYI
+129 ECKAKRYI

-157 VETLRQKGYKT
+157 VESLRQKGYKT
-168 HEVYIKQPGSDKFT
+168 HEVYVKQPGRDDFT
-182 ILKVLTP
+182 ILKVLVP
-189 PGVTKADVMA
+189 PGVTRAELMA

-205 TPGVVVDENGILSTG
+205 TPGVAVDENGISTG
-220 LKPPTKVSSKRLR
+220 INPPTKVSSKRLR

-254 QDLDLGGSSY
+254 QDISLGSSAY

-321 DNPFGTVVKQ
+321 ENPFGTVVQQ

-360 LSLASQFLSK
+360 ATLASQFLSK
-370 QSPILAQK
+370 QSPVLAKK

-405 LLASFAEDCDS
+405 LLKSFAEDCDS
-416 ASVHLKAK
+416 AAVHLKAK

-471 LVVNNKDKKARH
+471 LVVNNKDKKARR

-512 VAIPHIGTTR
+512 TAIPHIGTTR
-522 IRSTPALKGL
+522 VRSTPTLKGL

-554 TQMGKISNLI
+554 AQMGKISNLI

-573 ESELA
+573 ASELA

-592 HYLNYKQSEKD
+592 HYLNYKQSERD
-603 NGISALRKKYQGGT
+603 NGIAALRKKYQGENGH
-617 NRGASTLISRAKG
+617 GAATLISRAKG
-630 EVRVD
+630 PVFIE

-640 RAAKGGPIDPKTGK
+640 KAAKGGPIDPKTGK
-654 LIYEKTGRGYYN
+654 LVYEKTGRGFYN
-666 DKGIWV
+666 RKGKWI
-672 PKVTKVPKMSMVDD
+672 PKVTKVRQMALVDD

-693 TRMEGLYADHA
+693 THMEGIYADHA
-704 NAMKALANRSRKA
+704 NALKALANRSRKA
-717 VISTPPLK
+717 AVSIPPLK

-744 LNRAV
+744 LNRAI

-758 QIIAQG
+758 EIIAQG

-773 PDMSRK
+773 PDMSKKERA
-779 DREKIERMAIETARA
+779 KIEYMAVETARA
-794 RLGVDRQGTR
+794 RLGTDRKGTR

-823 MMEEIVANADSDHIK
+823 MLEEIVANADSDHIK
-838 KLAMPREK
+838 KLAMPRE
-846 TRVTTAQ
+846 TSRVSTAQ

-859 LRSRGATHAEIAEAL
+859 LRSRGATQAEIAEAL

>member
-1 MADDFLVHYGTPR
+1 MTDDILVHYGTPR

-42 KEGMSDTDIARG
+42 KEGMSDTDIARA

-68 ARAEKKAGDIARAT
+68 ARAEKKAGDIARAV

-129 ECKAKKYI
+129 ECKAKRYI

-157 VETLRQKGYKT
+157 VESLRQKGYKT
-168 HEVYIKQPGSDKFT
+168 HEVYVKQPGRDDFT
-182 ILKVLTP
+182 ILKVLVP
-189 PGVTKADVMA
+189 PGVTRAELMA

-205 TPGVVVDENGILSTG
+205 TPGVAVDENGISTG
-220 LKPPTKVSSKRLR
+220 IKPPTKVSSKRLR

-254 QDLDLGGSSY
+254 QDISLGSSAY

-321 DNPFGTVVKQ
+321 ENPFGTVVQQ

-360 LSLASQFLSK
+360 ATLASQFLSK
-370 QSPILAQK
+370 QSPVLAKK

-405 LLASFAEDCDS
+405 LLKSFAEDCDS
-416 ASVHLKAK
+416 AAVHLKAK

-471 LVVNNKDKKARH
+471 LVVNNKDKKARR

-512 VAIPHIGTTR
+512 TAIPHIGTTR
-522 IRSTPALKGL
+522 VRSTPTLKGL

-554 TQMGKISNLI
+554 AQMGKISNLI

-592 HYLNYKQSEKD
+592 HYLNYKQSERD
-603 NGISALRKKYQGGT
+603 NGIAALRKKYQGENGH
-617 NRGASTLISRAKG
+617 GAATLISRAKG
-630 EVRVD
+630 PVFIE

-640 RAAKGGPIDPKTGK
+640 KAAKGGPIDPKTGK
-654 LIYEKTGRGYYN
+654 LVYEKTGRGFYN
-666 DKGIWV
+666 RKGKWV
-672 PKVTKVPKMSMVDD
+672 PKVTKARQMALVDD

-693 TRMEGLYADHA
+693 THMEGIYADHA
-704 NAMKALANRSRKA
+704 NALKALANRSRKA
-717 VISTPPLK
+717 AASIPPLK

-744 LNRAV
+744 LNRAI

-758 QIIAQG
+758 EIIAQG

-773 PDMSRK
+773 PDMSKKERA
-779 DREKIERMAIETARA
+779 KIEYMAVETARA
-794 RLGVDRQGTR
+794 RLGTDRKGTR

-823 MMEEIVANADSDHIK
+823 MLEEIVANADSDHIK
-838 KLAMPREK
+838 KLAMPRE
-846 TRVTTAQ
+846 TSRVSTAQ
-853 QSRIMT
+853 QSRIMA

>member
-1 MADDFLVHYGTPR
+1 MTDDILVHYGTPR

-42 KEGMSDTDIARG
+42 KEGMSDTDIARA

-68 ARAEKKAGDIARAT
+68 ARAEKKAGDIARAV

-129 ECKAKKYI
+129 ECKAKRYI

-157 VETLRQKGYKT
+157 VESLRQKGYKT
-168 HEVYIKQPGSDKFT
+168 HEVYVKQPGRDDFT
-182 ILKVLTP
+182 ILKVLVP
-189 PGVTKADVMA
+189 PGVTRAELMA

-205 TPGVVVDENGILSTG
+205 TPGVAVDENGISTG
-220 LKPPTKVSSKRLR
+220 IKPPTKVSSKRLR

-254 QDLDLGGSSY
+254 QDISLGSSAY

-321 DNPFGTVVKQ
+321 ENPFGTVVQQ

-360 LSLASQFLSK
+360 ATLASQFLSK
-370 QSPILAQK
+370 QSPVLAKK

-405 LLASFAEDCDS
+405 LLKSFAEDCDS
-416 ASVHLKAK
+416 AAVHLKAK

-471 LVVNNKDKKARH
+471 LVVNNKDKKARR

-512 VAIPHIGTTR
+512 TAIPHIGTTR
-522 IRSTPALKGL
+522 VRSTPPLKGL

-554 TQMGKISNLI
+554 AQMGKISNLI

-592 HYLNYKQSEKD
+592 HYLNYKQSERD
-603 NGISALRKKYQGGT
+603 NGIAALRKKYQGENGH
-617 NRGASTLISRAKG
+617 GAATLISRAKG
-630 EVRVD
+630 PVFIE

-640 RAAKGGPIDPKTGK
+640 KAAKGGPIDPKTGK
-654 LIYEKTGRGYYN
+654 LVYEKTGRGFYN
-666 DKGIWV
+666 RKGKWI
-672 PKVTKVPKMSMVDD
+672 PKVTKARRMALVDD

-693 TRMEGLYADHA
+693 THMEGIYADHA
-704 NAMKALANRSRKA
+704 NALKALANRSRKA
-717 VISTPPLK
+717 AVSIPPLK
-725 RDPRMARKYA
+725 RDPGMARKYA

-744 LNRAV
+744 LNRAI

-758 QIIAQG
+758 EIIAQG

-773 PDMSRK
+773 PDMSKKERA
-779 DREKIERMAIETARA
+779 KIEYMAVETARA
-794 RLGVDRQGTR
+794 RLGTDRKGTR

-811 WEAIQRGAVSNA
+811 WEAIQHGAVSNA
-823 MMEEIVANADSDHIK
+823 MLEEIVANADSDHIK
-838 KLAMPREK
+838 KLAMPRE
-846 TRVTTAQ
+846 TSRVSTAQ

-859 LRSRGATHAEIAEAL
+859 LRSRGATQAEIAEAL